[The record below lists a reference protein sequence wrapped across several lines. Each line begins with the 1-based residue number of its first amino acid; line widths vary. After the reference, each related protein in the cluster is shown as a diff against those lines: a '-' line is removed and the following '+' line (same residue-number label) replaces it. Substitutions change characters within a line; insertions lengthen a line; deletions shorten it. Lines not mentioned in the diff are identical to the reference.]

1 MAFVLLYLSRLVLS
15 FTTSS
20 CGVFILS
27 ADAGHSRYADHISTF
42 VSLQLEEKIGPVS
55 LRI

>member
-1 MAFVLLYLSRLVLS
+1 MALVLLYLSWIVLP

-42 VSLQLEEKIGPVS
+42 VSLQLEEKIDPVP

>member
-1 MAFVLLYLSRLVLS
+1 MALVLLYLSWMVLS